1 MLGHIL
7 SAAKPLI
14 EIVRFMSAAGKELK
28 EEGLVG
34 SRNVNGGLVTRQMM
48 PELRRMLSFNV
59 IPLTHWELFCSLETK
74 RIRS

>member
-14 EIVRFMSAAGKELK
+14 EIVRFMSATVKELK

-34 SRNVNGGLVTRQMM
+34 LHIWAKKCQWRFGES
-48 PELRRMLSFNV
+48 
-59 IPLTHWELFCSLETK
+59 
-74 RIRS
+74 

>member
-1 MLGHIL
+1 MLRHIL

-34 SRNVNGGLVTRQMM
+34 SRIWAKKCQWRFGDSANDGG
-48 PELRRMLSFNV
+48 
-59 IPLTHWELFCSLETK
+59 IA
-74 RIRS
+74 